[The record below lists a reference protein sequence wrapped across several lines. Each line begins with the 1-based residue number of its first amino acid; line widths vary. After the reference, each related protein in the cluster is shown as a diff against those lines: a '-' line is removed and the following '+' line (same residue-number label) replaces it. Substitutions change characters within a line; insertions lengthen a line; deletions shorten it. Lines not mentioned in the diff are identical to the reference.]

1 MFSKQLDFESA
12 ATYYP
17 YLLEEYFVRR
27 RNDKMSEEIVFKWFI
42 NSYAK
47 ACKFIF
53 EEKFS
58 EAEKVVRQN
67 IVSWRRMMN
76 EMKKLKLEKYTSI
89 LNDLSDRLLKII
101 YIRDFKECL
110 NIILH
115 DPFISPLFMDFYL
128 DLIKMRKNPYVLLEK
143 YSISRR
149 GLDNIIYLLR
159 DKIGLRKETK
169 VLDKDKV
176 IVETRVVNKTVVKTI
191 SQNKYREYLER
202 LERLKN
208 DGKISQK
215 VYERLKKKYLE
226 LLGMTKNE
234 NVYGNTKS
242 I

>member
-67 IVSWRRMMN
+67 IVSWRRMMD

-101 YIRDFKECL
+101 YTRDFKECL

-128 DLIKMRKNPYVLLEK
+128 DLIKMKKNPYVLLGK

-149 GLDNIIYLLR
+149 GLDNVIYLLR
-159 DKIGLRKETK
+159 DKIRKETK
-169 VLDKDKV
+169 VLDKDKI
-176 IVETRVVNKTVVKTI
+176 IVETRVVDKTVVKTV
-191 SQNKYREYLER
+191 SQSKYREYLER

-226 LLGMTKNE
+226 LLEMTK
-234 NVYGNTKS
+234 K
-242 I
+242 

>member
-89 LNDLSDRLLKII
+89 LNDLSDR
-101 YIRDFKECL
+101 RCCQL
-110 NIILH
+110 NHLF
-115 DPFISPLFMDFYL
+115 FISIIFDSFSSSVEPG
-128 DLIKMRKNPYVLLEK
+128 
-143 YSISRR
+143 S
-149 GLDNIIYLLR
+149 GLG
-159 DKIGLRKETK
+159 GLPR
-169 VLDKDKV
+169 V
-176 IVETRVVNKTVVKTI
+176 ICILAK
-191 SQNKYREYLER
+191 L
-202 LERLKN
+202 
-208 DGKISQK
+208 
-215 VYERLKKKYLE
+215 
-226 LLGMTKNE
+226 
-234 NVYGNTKS
+234 
-242 I
+242 